1 MKKLIILALAA
12 TMFAACGKKAVEDGF
27 AWNKATVYFVLV
39 DRFCN
44 GDSTNDQQYGRCT
57 DYGSERMNASTFHGG
72 DYAGLLQKAK
82 EGYFTDLGV
91 DVVWLTDPYEQVHGW
106 VPGSGWVVND
116 FPHNTVR

>member
-12 TMFAACGKKAVEDGF
+12 TMFAACGKKAEEDGF

-57 DYGSERMNASTFHGG
+57 DYGSERMNASTFHGVTMVTTRWTIPRWTRTSVR
-72 DYAGLLQKAK
+72 LR
-82 EGYFTDLGV
+82 
-91 DVVWLTDPYEQVHGW
+91 
-106 VPGSGWVVND
+106 
-116 FPHNTVR
+116 NTVR

>member
-12 TMFAACGKKAVEDGF
+12 TMFAACGRKVKEGEDGF

-82 EGYFTDLGV
+82 EGYHLH
-91 DVVWLTDPYEQVHGW
+91 LKHYKQ
-106 VPGSGWVVND
+106 
-116 FPHNTVR
+116 